1 MKKLPDLFTT
11 YKTQVDGNV
20 ENIEKSMEL
29 PSTFKSNPQNMAK
42 NYQNTIRNGQKVW
55 ETRSIF
61 ITFICNP
68 EWKEI

>member
-1 MKKLPDLFTT
+1 MKKLPDLFTIELRLMV
-11 YKTQVDGNV
+11 YV